1 MRRHFSTCPAKTTLM
16 QTLSLASFEAVL
28 GIPEFVG
35 YIFIFILGACIG
47 SFLNVVI
54 YRVPNE
60 LSLLTSSACPNC
72 KKGIKF
78 YHNIPIFGWLMLGG
92 KCSNCK
98 EPIAW
103 RYPAVELLTGLVFV
117 LTYPQIGL
125 TVMLPVA
132 LVFVSTMIAL
142 LFIDAEHMI
151 LPNVIT
157 YPLLVAALLVR
168 VIFPVGFV
176 GHTFSDTN
184 FWPVNLL
191 AGNPGWVVSLAGALL
206 GALVGGGSLWLV
218 GAIWKALR
226 GVDAMGLGDVK
237 MMLGVGALLGWRLSV
252 LTIFLGAFAGALVG
266 VGLVLKSKDRDLQTQ
281 LPFGIFLGIGSIV
294 ALLFGDRLIAWY
306 LTNFVP

>member
-1 MRRHFSTCPAKTTLM
+1 M
-16 QTLSLASFEAVL
+16 QTLFLASFEATL
-28 GIPEFVG
+28 GIPEVFG
-35 YIFIFILGACIG
+35 YIFIFVIGACIG
-47 SFLNVVI
+47 SFLNVVV

-72 KKGIKF
+72 KNGIKP
-78 YHNIPIFGWLMLGG
+78 YHNVPILGWLMLGG
-92 KCSNCK
+92 KCSSCK

-103 RYPAVELLTGLVFV
+103 RYPAVELLTALVFI
-117 LTYPQIGL
+117 LTYWQIGL
-125 TVMLPVA
+125 TAMLPVA
-132 LVFVSTMIAL
+132 LVFVATMIAL

-157 YPLLVAALLVR
+157 YPLFVAALLVR
-168 VIFPVGFV
+168 IVFPIVFA
-176 GHTFSDTN
+176 GHTFSDMT
-184 FWPVNLL
+184 FWPVNSL

-237 MMLGVGALLGWRLSV
+237 MMLGVGALLGWRLGV
-252 LTIFLGAFAGALVG
+252 LTIFLGAFAGALAGIV
-266 VGLVLKSKDRDLQTQ
+266 VVLKSKDRNLQTQ
-281 LPFGIFLGIGSIV
+281 LPYGIFLGVGSIV

-306 LTNFVP
+306 VTNFVP

>member
-1 MRRHFSTCPAKTTLM
+1 M
-16 QTLSLASFEAVL
+16 QTLFSASLDATL
-28 GIPEFVG
+28 GVPDIFG
-35 YIFIFILGACIG
+35 YIFIFVIGACIG

-60 LSLLTSSACPNC
+60 LSLFPSSACPNC
-72 KKGIKF
+72 KNGIKF
-78 YHNIPIFGWLMLGG
+78 YHNVPILGWLMLGG
-92 KCSNCK
+92 KCSTCK

-103 RYPAVELLTGLVFV
+103 RYPAVELLTALVFV
-117 LTYPQIGL
+117 LTYWQIGL
-125 TVMLPVA
+125 NVMLPVA

-157 YPLLVAALLVR
+157 YPLFAAALVVR
-168 VIFPVGFV
+168 MVFPIVFV
-176 GHTFSDTN
+176 GQTFSDIG

-191 AGNPGWVVSLAGALL
+191 AGNPGWIVSLAGAML

-266 VGLVLKSKDRDLQTQ
+266 VVLVLKSKDRDLQTQ
-281 LPFGIFLGIGSIV
+281 LPFGIFLGVGSIV
-294 ALLFGDRLIAWY
+294 ALLFGDRLIVWY
-306 LTNFVP
+306 VMNFIP

>member
-1 MRRHFSTCPAKTTLM
+1 M
-16 QTLSLASFEAVL
+16 QIILLASLEAVL
-28 GIPEFVG
+28 GIPEVFG

-78 YHNIPIFGWLMLGG
+78 YHNVPIFGWLMVGG

-103 RYPAVELLTGLVFV
+103 RYPAVELLTALVFL
-117 LTYPQIGL
+117 LTYWQIGL
-125 TVMLPVA
+125 TVMLAVA
-132 LVFVSTMIAL
+132 LIFVATMIAL

-157 YPLLVAALLVR
+157 YPLLVFALIVR
-168 VIFPVGFV
+168 VVFPIVFV
-176 GHTFSDTN
+176 GHTFSDMAFSPIN
-184 FWPVNLL
+184 QL
-191 AGNPGWVVSLAGALL
+191 AGYPAWAVSLAGALF

-237 MMLGVGALLGWRLSV
+237 MMLGVGALLGWRLTI
-252 LTIFLGAFAGALVG
+252 LTIFLGALAGALIGIV
-266 VGLVLKSKDRDLQTQ
+266 LVLKQKDRNLQTQ

-294 ALLFGDRLIAWY
+294 AILFGDRLIVWY
-306 LTNFVP
+306 LASFVG